1 MLLEE
6 EAEVE
11 NRFAQ
16 YHYIFGRRRYIGRVA
31 GPAAA
36 DSVLT
41 FSELPRLCV
50 AAAPLRQKNL
60 VDFPNETK

>member
-16 YHYIFGRRRYIGRVA
+16 YLLWSA
-31 GPAAA
+31 
-36 DSVLT
+36 
-41 FSELPRLCV
+41 
-50 AAAPLRQKNL
+50 RQIL
-60 VDFPNETK
+60 YQWE